1 MKVITIALIA
11 AGILGLILSAAL
23 PIIGLAAAP
32 GAMAALLTGIGFFIL
47 CFCSCRK

>member
-23 PIIGLAAAP
+23 PINGLAAAP
-32 GAMAALLTGIGFFIL
+32 APWPRF
-47 CFCSCRK
+47 